1 MGDNS
6 CIIQKH
12 LQDKI
17 CVTLN
22 KYPTGV
28 STLLPPVQQHD
39 LSVGLRGDIESPPPP
54 LCPLICMQL
63 QPVLTPSLYNKQSA
77 GQIKIMAITVTGLHI
92 LSAAKVRAESMKVLG
107 GSRWRVYEAGTSL
120 FLYLFIFLPL
130 PTALCGSIKL

>member
-54 LCPLICMQL
+54 
-63 QPVLTPSLYNKQSA
+63 
-77 GQIKIMAITVTGLHI
+77 
-92 LSAAKVRAESMKVLG
+92 
-107 GSRWRVYEAGTSL
+107 
-120 FLYLFIFLPL
+120 PL
-130 PTALCGSIKL
+130 PPHLYAAPARTDAEPLQ